1 MVVGGE
7 GGRLGGGGGCLSVP
21 YTRYKFRS
29 LPPVS
34 RLSQFVCVVFFGGG
48 GRGAWEW
55 AGVGGIEK
63 AIESFQIFHYP
74 QAFIHISKYENIDSD
89 TESVFTLD
97 SAFKIS
103 RHATKPN
110 LMGVCVFFFFFLIHY
125 LHSRTRTTTRTRF
138 DLKCFREFSEN
149 IQRKV
154 RKVIFIEGG

>member
-1 MVVGGE
+1 MGE
-7 GGRLGGGGGCLSVP
+7 GGLWG
-21 YTRYKFRS
+21 
-29 LPPVS
+29 
-34 RLSQFVCVVFFGGG
+34 
-48 GRGAWEW
+48 

-63 AIESFQIFHYP
+63 AIESFQIFHYS

-103 RHATKPN
+103 RHATKPKF
-110 LMGVCVFFFFFLIHY
+110 MCVCVCVCVFFFFLIHY

-138 DLKCFREFSEN
+138 DLNCFREFTEY